1 MTSQSTSNPFDI
13 LPNELII
20 DIFILIRHESAFFM
34 NPSDKWISSVVRLSS
49 VSHRWRDIAITTPQF
64 WSFFVLSTPNS
75 IQLAP
80 LFFERSKPLPIDLII
95 LHLSSKDILPL
106 SSPENSRIRSLDYR
120 FISPDELNE
129 SLLVVSPATNLD
141 TLKIRCDP
149 RFDWDCHSSQH
160 FAVVKNATRLRS
172 VVLKGTC
179 SHLSPPLVN
188 LTHLE
193 IHGFSPTFPE
203 FRALFDSNPAL
214 STLCLPRFFPA
225 DWLDEKHP
233 PGPIDAS
240 SLRSF
245 SVGLGMH
252 WSREICMLTFL
263 RMDNLEYLE
272 IAGSYTGHITN
283 HFSSA
288 NGLSRVRTLR
298 LHNFVIDVVH
308 APDAPLWSALNAV
321 ARVELSGV
329 SRFSNLLAAK
339 TDDKIYFPKLTD
351 ILCDN
356 FESLREMVEIIC
368 SRSAVGLSR
377 VEVPSHFEFL
387 LQQEVATK
395 LNAANIELVFVN
407 DKDATKTIVHY
418 DSEDEDEDEEDEENL
433 DSDELSWS
441 DYDNYNDYDYDDYD
455 DHDDHDDLFEDFGL
469 LEGPDLNGWDE

>member
-1 MTSQSTSNPFDI
+1 MTSQLQQSTSNSFDI

-20 DIFILIRHESAFFM
+20 DIFTLIRHESVFYM
-34 NPSDKWISSVVRLSS
+34 DPSDEWILSVVQLSS
-49 VSHRWRDIAITTPQF
+49 VSHRWRDLAITTPQL
-64 WSFFVLSTPNS
+64 WCFFVLSTSNS

-95 LHLSSKDILPL
+95 SHLPSKDILPL
-106 SSPENSRIRSLDYR
+106 LSPENSRIRSLDYR

-149 RFDWDCHSSQH
+149 RFDWACYSSQH
-160 FAVVKNATRLRS
+160 FAVVKNAVRLRS
-172 VVLKGTC
+172 VVLKGIC
-179 SHLSPPLVN
+179 SRLSPPLVN

-203 FRALFDSNPAL
+203 FRTLFDSNPAL
-214 STLCLPRFFPA
+214 STLCLPRFSPTE
-225 DWLDEKHP
+225 WLDEKHP
-233 PGPIDAS
+233 PDPIDAS

-252 WSREICMLTFL
+252 WSHEICMLTFL

-272 IAGSYTGHITN
+272 IAGSLIGHSTN
-283 HFSSA
+283 YFSSA
-288 NGLSRVRTLR
+288 NGFSRVQTLR
-298 LHNFVIDVVH
+298 LHNSVIDVVH
-308 APDAPLWSALNAV
+308 APEVPFWSALNAV
-321 ARVELSGV
+321 TRVELSGV
-329 SRFSNLLAAK
+329 SRFSDLLAAK
-339 TDDKIYFPKLTD
+339 TETGDNKIYFPKLTN

-356 FESLREMVEIIC
+356 YESLRQMVEIIC

-377 VEVPSHFEFL
+377 VEIPFHFEFL

-433 DSDELSWS
+433 DSDELFWS
-441 DYDNYNDYDYDDYD
+441 DDDNYNDYDYDDYD

-469 LEGPDLNGWDE
+469 